1 MKVSKSSLL
10 QIAFLMLMVG
20 AMARGAE
27 PATKPAKLPKSTS
40 RYNVGNLPGRYRD
53 SKGQLRHFAL
63 KHTAPLYDGSGR
75 EIATLSEP
83 VLLNI
88 GVAKDMDVNGGGKKE
103 SFAWAWAT
111 KAGSGWVARSALV
124 DPPRPDADPARDPK
138 PPKESKEAM
147 TIDCAAGREKL
158 KGLRHVGSSGEI
170 PEGSGNMG
178 EHYAGRNPGE
188 KDYVYLLLACP
199 NVMRGGVAKDSV
211 PNGDKFFQGLDESGQ
226 PITETMTMY
235 KGGDLNQPVTV
246 TFLYGRTTTSNG
258 WGWLARAN
266 VGEL

>member
-1 MKVSKSSLL
+1 MKRRSLL
-10 QIAFLMLMVG
+10 VLLLLASVAAARAGDG
-20 AMARGAE
+20 AS
-27 PATKPAKLPKSTS
+27 ATKPAKLPKATS

-53 SKGQLRHFAL
+53 AKGQLRHFAL
-63 KHTAPLYDGSGR
+63 KHTTPLYDGSGR
-75 EIATLSEP
+75 EIGTLTEP

-88 GVAKDMDVNGGGKKE
+88 GVAKDMDVSGSGRTE
-103 SFAWAWAT
+103 SLAWAWAT

-124 DPPRPDADPARDPK
+124 DPPKPDADPARDPK
-138 PPKESKEAM
+138 QPKESKEAM

-178 EHYAGRNPGE
+178 EHYAGRNPGD

-199 NVMRGGVAKDSV
+199 NVIRGGVAKDSI
-211 PNGDKFFQGLDESGQ
+211 PNGEKFIEGLDENGQ

-235 KGGDLNQPVTV
+235 KGGDLNQPVKV
-246 TFLYGRTTTSNG
+246 TFLYGRTATSNG

-266 VGEL
+266 VRER

>member
-1 MKVSKSSLL
+1 
-10 QIAFLMLMVG
+10 
-20 AMARGAE
+20 
-27 PATKPAKLPKSTS
+27 
-40 RYNVGNLPGRYRD
+40 
-53 SKGQLRHFAL
+53 L
-63 KHTAPLYDGSGR
+63 KHATSLYDGSGR
-75 EIATLSEP
+75 AIGDVTEP
-83 VLLNI
+83 VLLNV
-88 GVAKDMDVNGGGKKE
+88 GVAKDMDPDGDGRKE

-111 KAGSGWVARSALV
+111 KAGSGWIARSALV
-124 DPPRPDADPARDPK
+124 DAPKPDADPTRNPK
-138 PPKESKEAM
+138 PPKESKDVLA
-147 TIDCAAGREKL
+147 IDCAAGREKL
-158 KGLRHVGSSGEI
+158 KGLRHVDSTGKI

-211 PNGDKFFQGLDESGQ
+211 PNGDTFIQALDENGK
-226 PITETMTMY
+226 PIVEVMTMY
-235 KGGDLNQPVTV
+235 RKGDLNQPVKV